1 MIWYTHF
8 FTATV
13 SGVHKKF
20 QEQANKI
27 KNHINFNHYICQIS
41 QFIIV
46 FVGVSQQLALELL
59 YLDHSLEVLFYP
71 LALCVL

>member
-8 FTATV
+8 FTDTV

-27 KNHINFNHYICQIS
+27 KNHINFNH
-41 QFIIV
+41 
-46 FVGVSQQLALELL
+46 
-59 YLDHSLEVLFYP
+59 
-71 LALCVL
+71 